1 MHTMTQLRKSDDG
14 VSPVIG
20 TILLVAITVVLAA
33 LVSASALGMA
43 SGIRT
48 SHIIGVSVNPGDPG
62 ELLVTVFCGNAA
74 DLETI
79 TVYNGSRFVDQ
90 AAFSSVGVPLSFTN
104 PTSLASGKAE
114 VSVIGHFTDGNQTLY
129 SGTVFIS

>member
-1 MHTMTQLRKSDDG
+1 MTQLRKSDDG

-43 SGIRT
+43 SGVRT
-48 SHIIGVSVNPGDPG
+48 SHIIGVSVVSGDAE

-79 TVYNGSRFVDQ
+79 TVYNGSRFVGE
-90 AAFSSVGVPLSFTN
+90 AAFSSVGAPLSFNN
-104 PTSLASGKAE
+104 PTSLAAGKAD
-114 VSVIGHFTDGNQTLY
+114 VLVIGQFTDGNQTLY
-129 SGTVFIS
+129 SGTVVIK